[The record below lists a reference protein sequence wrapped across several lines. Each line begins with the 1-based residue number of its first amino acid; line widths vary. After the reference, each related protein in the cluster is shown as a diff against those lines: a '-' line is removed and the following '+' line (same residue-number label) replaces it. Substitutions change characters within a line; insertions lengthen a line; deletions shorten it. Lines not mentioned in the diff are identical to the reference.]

1 MFFYLIS
8 TALTL
13 WYSIPSLVSSIILS
27 TSSIDIIYYTM
38 NNQSVKYV
46 ITSWFDQLTIYL
58 INLSDESL
66 ASWITTGGNGSLLLL
81 SDQSN
86 SQVTHL
92 VTFFMWLL
100 K

>member
-8 TALTL
+8 KALTL

-27 TSSIDIIYYTM
+27 TSSIDIIYDTM
-38 NNQSVKYV
+38 NNQSVKHV

-58 INLSDESL
+58 INLSDEL
-66 ASWITTGGNGSLLLL
+66 LTSWITTGGNGSLLLL

-86 SQVTHL
+86 PQVTHL